1 MNRKDIAKMYHL
13 ENARGVPAPCFCPDF
28 SEDEKLYEQIDSLN
42 EVSIMQSESH
52 LKGIVS
58 VRLQERPVSNPFD
71 GLDDNIIMD
80 NIVPSNVP
88 DNELLG
94 IAHNLEYE
102 ILHPDYEKKN

>member
-1 MNRKDIAKMYHL
+1 MNRKDIAKMYHM

-28 SEDEKLYEQIDSLN
+28 SEDEKLYKQIDSLN

-58 VRLQERPVSNPFD
+58 VRLQERNVSNPFN
-71 GLDDNIIMD
+71 GLPDDVIME
-80 NIVPSNVP
+80 NIVPSDVP

-102 ILHPDYEKKN
+102 ILHSDNDKK